1 MLKFLIC
8 LIEFQ
13 VNYPLILFLYFY
25 LITIYPR
32 KEELSYEYQLT
43 LEIDNL
49 WFMNFKLIPI
59 YERPLLNL
67 KYNKEILRI
76 IGKNDSNTKIKL
88 ESYLS
93 KILKK
98 ELSITDNRPN
108 SLLIKVTDSFRA
120 KKISFGLMIN
130 EISLNQLELILIFKK
145 AIFEEFMDF
154 NQDLVHYLKEEVLD
168 KIFLDLLIV
177 EYYKTTL

>member
-1 MLKFLIC
+1 
-8 LIEFQ
+8 
-13 VNYPLILFLYFY
+13 
-25 LITIYPR
+25 
-32 KEELSYEYQLT
+32 
-43 LEIDNL
+43 
-49 WFMNFKLIPI
+49 MNFKLIPI

-168 KIFLDLLIV
+168 KIFFDLLIV